1 MTDLSPALH
10 RYLQD
15 QQSTAVQLEG
25 VLEALAILDNEKC
38 APGAVTAL
46 IVVAGDLAS
55 QLNIGLDSLSLGKVR
70 A

>member
-1 MTDLSPALH
+1 
-10 RYLQD
+10 
-15 QQSTAVQLEG
+15 VQLEG

-38 APGAVTAL
+38 APSAVTAL

-55 QLNIGLDSLSLGKVR
+55 QLNIGLDSLSLGKVT